1 MTDKKVKQLSS
12 ENRTPSRGEIR
23 IFTESSKSSSALT
36 LVQSSYPGNSTF
48 SSTCGTAVLN
58 LFSRMTPKIFKCI
71 TFQPPKY

>member
-23 IFTESSKSSSALT
+23 IFTETKESSKSSSALT

-58 LFSRMTPKIFKCI
+58 LFSRMTPKIFK
-71 TFQPPKY
+71 PPKY